1 MPADTFEDYARS
13 VFCFAKGEVWMEAI
27 KCYEGLCREIE
38 NYEMRQESLIA
49 QKEGIMKRWL
59 KPLGDIKGTD
69 YTRTRVQGGRQ
80 RLDMEEELFRLGETE
95 KSIEKYQVLLEKLHG
110 SLGRMKEQI
119 DEMKGLEYKISF
131 MKRVEGKNL
140 LVISEELNY
149 SYGYIRKLSSEMS
162 G

>member
-38 NYEMRQESLIA
+38 NYEMRLESLIA
-49 QKEGIMKRWL
+49 QKEGIMKGWL

-69 YTRTRVQGGRQ
+69 CTRTRVQGGRQ

>member
-1 MPADTFEDYARS
+1 M
-13 VFCFAKGEVWMEAI
+13 EVV
-27 KCYEGLCREIE
+27 KCYEKLCREIE
-38 NYEMRQESLIA
+38 NYETRLESLIA

-59 KPLGDIKGTD
+59 KPLGDIQGID

-95 KSIEKYQVLLEKLHG
+95 KNIEKYQALLEKLHG
-110 SLGRMKEQI
+110 SLSRMKEQI

-131 MKRVEGKNL
+131 MKRVEGKSL